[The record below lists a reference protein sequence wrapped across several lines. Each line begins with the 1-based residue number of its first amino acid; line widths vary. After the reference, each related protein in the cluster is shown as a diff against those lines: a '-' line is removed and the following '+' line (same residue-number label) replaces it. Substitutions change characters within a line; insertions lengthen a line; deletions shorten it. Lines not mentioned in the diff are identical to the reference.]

1 MSKTR
6 NKQNCKLPKNL
17 YVTGGYYSY
26 KHPIEKR
33 HIGLGRN
40 RAKAVMAAN
49 AANRG
54 LVANTIMTRHAE
66 ALINLLSR
74 EEIVQAALS
83 RTALCGIY
91 FLINKG
97 HIVYVGQSTNIH
109 MRIAKHIGTK
119 EFDSFHFVECD
130 RFILDEVE
138 AAYIVALNPPLNR
151 DVSLIKA
158 RDGMSISVCNHST
171 VQADVKTGD

>member
-1 MSKTR
+1 MSKLR
-6 NKQNCKLPKNL
+6 SKENSKLPKNL

-26 KHPIEKR
+26 KHPIDKR

-40 RAKAVMAAN
+40 RAKAVIAAN

-54 LVANTIMTRHAE
+54 LIANTITKRHAE

-74 EEIVQAALS
+74 EEIVRAALS
-83 RTALCGIY
+83 RATLCGVY

-97 HIVYVGQSTNIH
+97 QIVYVGQSTNIH

-119 EFDSFHFVECD
+119 DFDSFHFVECD
-130 RFILDEVE
+130 RSILDEVE
-138 AAYIVALNPPLNR
+138 AAYIVALDPPLNR

-158 RDGMSISVCNHST
+158 REGMSISVCNHSA
-171 VQADVKTGD
+171 V